1 MVGGRWFY
9 VPSFFKFISV
19 FSSLSRSDSLSGF
32 PLLLFLILAFL
43 DIDDHPDI
51 RFFLL
56 KVLDNAHSTVRDRFH
71 LGPGSVPL
79 SVEFLPFAH
88 RFQAPLP
95 PVDPPEDA
103 ELSRSKPLGGEGEEE
118 LVEEGE
124 EEGVEVVARGGEAAF
139 CFCYKLFFS
148 FFSLRLVFF
157 VCLSLLYLSLSPS
170 CSLSKI

>member
-1 MVGGRWFY
+1 MDFVEACKVQIAPVEKVNG
-9 VPSFFKFISV
+9 
-19 FSSLSRSDSLSGF
+19 
-32 PLLLFLILAFL
+32 A
-43 DIDDHPDI
+43 
-51 RFFLL
+51 RF
-56 KVLDNAHSTVRDRFH
+56 
-71 LGPGSVPL
+71 
-79 SVEFLPFAH
+79 
-88 RFQAPLP
+88 
-95 PVDPPEDA
+95 
-103 ELSRSKPLGGEGEEE
+103 EEE